1 VSKKLKKN
9 PWAWSSNS
17 PQLMLRSHIGMAE
30 KSFVWN
36 MNDPYQMEFNK
47 MVGLQVEARGVRV
60 EEMWSM
66 ILFQTSA
73 LCLEI

>member
-1 VSKKLKKN
+1 
-9 PWAWSSNS
+9 
-17 PQLMLRSHIGMAE
+17 MAE